1 MTGKKNKIE
10 LPKYETWKAP
20 WEVDAS
26 GNDIPVEEQ
35 KFDADKARKLIFDR
49 TVDKI
54 RVQNSLAETT
64 ERAEE
69 LESQVAD
76 AADPAALKE
85 VQDKLTKALAERD
98 NAKSGN
104 SLELARMR
112 VALEK
117 GLTLKQAQRLHGED
131 EDELSADADDLLEE
145 LGISKSKKRG
155 KADDEDDDEDDD
167 DKEDTGIR
175 SRPKSRLR
183 TSGDPDPDSTR
194 KKEPTPDEVY
204 AMYQSRR

>member
-155 KADDEDDDEDDD
+155 KADDEEEEREDA
-167 DKEDTGIR
+167 GNSVR
-175 SRPKSRLR
+175 SRPRSNSR
-183 TSGDPDPDSTR
+183 TNGDPDADR
-194 KKEPTPDEVY
+194 EKGKKDPTPEEVY
-204 AMYQSRR
+204 AKYVSSR